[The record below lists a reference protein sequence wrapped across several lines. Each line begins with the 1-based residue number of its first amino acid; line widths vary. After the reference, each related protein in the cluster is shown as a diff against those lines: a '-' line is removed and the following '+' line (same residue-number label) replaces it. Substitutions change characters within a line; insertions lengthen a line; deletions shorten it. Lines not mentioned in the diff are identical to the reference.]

1 MSAFDPQATMLPT
14 SASNVLG
21 PAGPNAYFEPY
32 NGATSVSNQMFQ
44 AGDHQA
50 VHAQAHGVGG
60 FPTWSP
66 PLYSTQSYIP
76 LEGPLL
82 TMASGQQNNTVPS
95 SSLDPA
101 TRTSLPAPQHQH
113 DPTAFNTVK
122 YPNSLI
128 RIASCGQ
135 HGSTTSTGQAS
146 TTSTSSEAVPNA
158 LNTSPESSTV
168 AQYLADLQRSADS
181 LIPVRPD
188 VTRNKNKFAPN
199 KRNPEKFW
207 TNFFS
212 SDNSRKIAH
221 VVTRPEV
228 KQAAKD
234 LIMHRLATKTCF
246 DLDKDQALVWEE
258 FVDFFNQCEQN
269 FELIPLNAR
278 KELVAASFTSIIG
291 DAYAAFKFPALSVVV
306 IPGDPNNAPEA
317 RIFNIAPPEN
327 KLSPLAWLAHE
338 RPNVAAGFR
347 AGMQAYAHYFFD
359 SIAPDHSTTLALPTA
374 QAETTSEST
383 ADQSDNQNKNKR
395 RLKSPDIYKVPLLG
409 ERDGIRLWALD
420 DNVSMH
426 DGRSVLSAAIRDRY
440 LRAGHDESKWGWK
453 YIMANM
459 DNLCYPDVI
468 PVVTAENKP
477 TTRAT
482 LPGDVNWNKD
492 HLNAWIGLIQSHQKG
507 TISWARGMLF
517 KPTPKAKAIAAFSP
531 ELLPSEDSRTVTNAR
546 LVLTNSP
553 DENDSVPAFGGTQN
567 VNIGQLGPIML
578 NALTGTTPATTPAA
592 ANVMV
597 DKPRTEVPYE
607 QLTPAQKRKR
617 TRALNLAK
625 QAAQTEATNPRVAK
639 SSLNIEAAQN
649 DGIGKRK
656 VACLEM
662 FEIAQFGHR

>member
-1 MSAFDPQATMLPT
+1 MSL
-14 SASNVLG
+14 
-21 PAGPNAYFEPY
+21 AGPNAYFEPY

-101 TRTSLPAPQHQH
+101 SRTSLPAPQHQH
-113 DPTAFNTVK
+113 DPTALSDT
-122 YPNSLI
+122 SLI
-128 RIASCGQ
+128 RASAIPSNIPTPSSAS
-135 HGSTTSTGQAS
+135 HPVGSTAQPPQPGQAS

-212 SDNSRKIAH
+212 ATIPS
-221 VVTRPEV
+221 

-306 IPGDPNNAPEA
+306 IPGDPNNAPEQGCE
-317 RIFNIAPPEN
+317 FNIAPPEN

-420 DNVSMH
+420 DN
-426 DGRSVLSAAIRDRY
+426 DRY

-492 HLNAWIGLIQSHQKG
+492 HLNAWIGLIQSHQKDNQLG
-507 TISWARGMLF
+507 KGMLF

-567 VNIGQLGPIML
+567 VNIGQLGVS
-578 NALTGTTPATTPAA
+578 NAQTHSLAPVPGLPSAASPLTIEPDQRPLPAPATTPAA

-625 QAAQTEATNPRVAK
+625 QAAQTEATNPRVAR